1 MLKFSTIVSSDSP
14 KMDLV
19 LMGFHVYI
27 LDKLQLKNETSLT
40 FTNTNEV
47 KKFYYGLLLLVTY
60 LFDPL
65 VQCSGFGTI
74 EIEAAGDSNKS
85 RRVILVLQYLT
96 VALKLIEPEETL
108 MDMLNKATLK
118 APILDMVE
126 SAHEE
131 LIFLR
136 AFLMDVLRQQ
146 MKLNKYHHL
155 LRNVEETANK
165 LAKSIVFVMKDSWT
179 KTAPGKCVEIKKV
192 CIQVLDASLC
202 NMTLPDIEG
211 LINFLSNRLD
221 IVLDCDAGSISFLM
235 NRSRVLKEELMYLG
249 YFVADVVQHYNM
261 HQGLKDLMK
270 HVLDTK
276 YVCLLSIGGYKSAWY
291 YMLYL
296 SDMKQLLKFIETEVK
311 TIIPNAPEA
320 SRNLEEL
327 LCSKL
332 DSVIDW
338 KHQIG
343 SVKEGILCLRD
354 HFAENID
361 ELDEVYGFVLKVTEM
376 AYKAEFVIDS
386 CLVSSH
392 PLFYKYHRMSEVL
405 KNMKLLNKVVAET
418 YGRKEIDVTVHKV
431 AKRK

>member
-65 VQCSGFGTI
+65 VQ
-74 EIEAAGDSNKS
+74 
-85 RRVILVLQYLT
+85 
-96 VALKLIEPEETL
+96 ALKLIEPEETL

-146 MKLNKYHHL
+146 MKLNKYHYL

-165 LAKSIVFVMKDSWT
+165 LAKSIVFFIK
-179 KTAPGKCVEIKKV
+179 VEIRKV

-202 NMTLPDIEG
+202 NMTLPHIEG

-320 SRNLEEL
+320 SSYSFPKTNGLGFLQFFLGNLEEL

-338 KHQIG
+338 NHQIG
-343 SVKEGILCLRD
+343 SVKEGILESSS
-354 HFAENID
+354 FM
-361 ELDEVYGFVLKVTEM
+361 KVGHC
-376 AYKAEFVIDS
+376 YKKRCFKGRAV
-386 CLVSSH
+386 H
-392 PLFYKYHRMSEVL
+392 
-405 KNMKLLNKVVAET
+405 LNL
-418 YGRKEIDVTVHKV
+418 
-431 AKRK
+431 

>member
-1 MLKFSTIVSSDSP
+1 
-14 KMDLV
+14 MDAFEQCKEQSNVTEFLNLLQSVTSQAWLV
-19 LMGFHVYI
+19 IY
-27 LDKLQLKNETSLT
+27 SLYRDI
-40 FTNTNEV
+40 
-47 KKFYYGLLLLVTY
+47 KKEGLTREI
-60 LFDPL
+60 

-85 RRVILVLQYLT
+85 RRVNLVLQYLT

-146 MKLNKYHHL
+146 MKLNKYHHI

-165 LAKSIVFVMKDSWT
+165 LAQVNRLRSL
-179 KTAPGKCVEIKKV
+179 G
-192 CIQVLDASLC
+192 CITSQH
-202 NMTLPDIEG
+202 IEG

-235 NRSRVLKEELMYLG
+235 NRSRVLKVKLMYLG

-261 HQGLKDLMK
+261 HQGLNDLMK

-276 YVCLLSIGGYKSAWY
+276 YVCLLSVGGYKSAWY

-296 SDMKQLLKFIETEVK
+296 SDMKQLLKFVETEVK
-311 TIIPNAPEA
+311 TIIPKAPE
-320 SRNLEEL
+320 SSSYSFPKTNGLGFLQFFLGNLEEL

-338 KHQIG
+338 NHQIG

-354 HFAENID
+354 HFTENFD

-392 PLFYKYHRMSEVL
+392 PLWYISHRMSEVV
-405 KNMKLLNKVVAET
+405 KNIKLLNKVVTET
-418 YGRKEIDVTVHKV
+418 YGRKERDVTVHKV
-431 AKRK
+431 AKTSISLYAKRR

>member
-1 MLKFSTIVSSDSP
+1 MDAFEQSNVTEFLNLIQSVTSQAWLVIYSLYRDIKKEGIAREIGWSHFQLFLKFSMLKFSTIVSSDSP

-19 LMGFHVYI
+19 LMG
-27 LDKLQLKNETSLT
+27 
-40 FTNTNEV
+40 
-47 KKFYYGLLLLVTY
+47 
-60 LFDPL
+60 
-65 VQCSGFGTI
+65 
-74 EIEAAGDSNKS
+74 
-85 RRVILVLQYLT
+85 
-96 VALKLIEPEETL
+96 ALKLIEPEETL

-118 APILDMVE
+118 APMLDMVE

-165 LAKSIVFVMKDSWT
+165 LAQVSRFRNERFMDENSTW
-179 KTAPGKCVEIKKV
+179 E
-192 CIQVLDASLC
+192 VLDASLC

-276 YVCLLSIGGYKSAWY
+276 YVCLLSIGG
-291 YMLYL
+291 
-296 SDMKQLLKFIETEVK
+296 
-311 TIIPNAPEA
+311 
-320 SRNLEEL
+320 NLEEL

-354 HFAENID
+354 HFAENFD
-361 ELDEVYGFVLKVTEM
+361 ELDEVYGFVLKVTESRN
-376 AYKAEFVIDS
+376 I
-386 CLVSSH
+386 
-392 PLFYKYHRMSEVL
+392 
-405 KNMKLLNKVVAET
+405 KLLNKVVAET